1 MARSRLLTLLS
12 ALLLAPAAHSQAIRC
27 QWASLRSAT
36 DVFIESQAAGTSSDP
51 IFSSPDLQYAQ
62 NGSPLTINSS
72 ESLLSTPFTVQHSH
86 TLIDQDACASFTKL
100 ILVHPEDAERRLLL
114 GAQIHF
120 NMSTTDARLTRVRRL
135 DVVYVGEGDWKMENF
150 TAAAA
155 RVEGEDW
162 GALSR
167 GAQDTPETL
176 EAVAEAYLDFL
187 GGAAGDAAGGGNGTA
202 GAAAVPWGRP
212 CARLEGSV
220 YTAGEESCAEG
231 LSLPSEGGAE
241 GITERTY
248 VMDASVGSVSVVARD
263 GSLGGAPTVLELRV
277 LQGELRYVHQFTATE
292 GVKAG

>member
-1 MARSRLLTLLS
+1 MPRPRLLTLLS
-12 ALLLAPAAHSQAIRC
+12 AIILAPAAHSQAVRC

-36 DVFIESQAAGTSSDP
+36 DVFIESQAAGASSDP
-51 IFSSPDLQYAQ
+51 IFSSLDLQYTQ
-62 NGSPLTINSS
+62 NGKPLTINSS

-86 TLIDQDACASFTKL
+86 TLIDQDTCASFTKL
-100 ILVHPEDAERRLLL
+100 ILVHSENAEERLLL

-120 NMSTTDARLTRVRRL
+120 NMSTTDARLTRVHRL

-155 RVEGEDW
+155 HVEGEDW

-167 GAQDTPETL
+167 GAQDTRETL
-176 EAVAEAYLDFL
+176 EAVAEAYLDLL
-187 GGAAGDAAGGGNGTA
+187 GGIVGDAAG
-202 GAAAVPWGRP
+202 AAVVPWGRP

-220 YTAGEESCAEG
+220 YTAGEESCVEG
-231 LSLPSEGGAE
+231 LSLPLEGGAE
-241 GITERTY
+241 GITERKY